1 MGLLELPYNIILRGT
16 GALHAPT
23 EREYGLEILFIGR
36 VVYSHHL
43 YITIKGWGRHGEAHD
58 EKGGADTIVRA
69 EKRQRSRVQFHL
81 DEFKNS
87 EEGEHEMFG

>member
-23 EREYGLEILFIGR
+23 ERDYGLEILFIGR

-43 YITIKGWGRHGEAHD
+43 YITIKGWGRHGGHMTKRAVRTPLV
-58 EKGGADTIVRA
+58 GAD
-69 EKRQRSRVQFHL
+69 KRQRSRVQFHL

-87 EEGEHEMFG
+87 EKGEHETFG